1 MGKGCSPS
9 GGINAVYGNRR
20 LDGTNEDNP
29 NSRTDLYDENGEL
42 IQSRWYDEEGW
53 AIRNRDYRHGDGSN
67 THKFPHDHVWNWSN
81 KIPRSKESVEPDLE
95 SFC

>member
-9 GGINAVYGNRR
+9 GGIYTAAGRIGSLNANG
-20 LDGTNEDNP
+20 EP
-29 NSRTDLYDENGEL
+29 NSRTDLYDDNGEL

-81 KIPRSKESVEPDLE
+81 RIPRSKESFEPDLE